1 MVIFDVAVSFLAGGV
16 IGRRSKGKGPGL
28 ALAAGT
34 LGIGPAAM
42 IFLELYP
49 DWDWQ
54 YLVDPADVP
63 GGFSGIFLL
72 AIGLAALAGHAVG
85 SRRLHPAALW
95 GAGGVFA
102 LYLGWSILRLPYVG
116 TKAQYLADTASFL
129 PTPFLV
135 HLAIVCGPSAAIIL
149 WCVWKAAPEKT

>member
-1 MVIFDVAVSFLAGGV
+1 MVIFDVATSFIAGGV
-16 IGRRSKGKGPGL
+16 IGRRSQGKRPDL

-34 LGIGPAAM
+34 LGIGPAGM

-54 YLVDPADVP
+54 YLIDPADVP
-63 GGFSGIFLL
+63 GGFSGLFLL

-85 SRRLHPAALW
+85 SRRLHSKALW
-95 GAGGVFA
+95 GAAGVFT

-116 TKAQYLADTASFL
+116 TKAQYLADTAPFL
-129 PTPFLV
+129 PTPFLI
-135 HLAIVCGPSAAIIL
+135 HLALVCGPSAAVIL